1 MGKRTRRG
9 RPINGW
15 LVIDKPSAMTSAH
28 VVGVVKRVVNAQ
40 KAGHGGTLDPL
51 ATGILPIALGEA
63 TKTVSYVMAA
73 EKKYRFTACFGEAR
87 DTDDSEG
94 KSTARSGIRPD
105 NEQIKNALPSF
116 CGNIA
121 QRPPDY
127 AAVKV
132 NGERAYD
139 LARRGETVQLEE
151 RQVRVDSFD
160 MIERIDA
167 DRAIFEVTCG
177 KGAYIR
183 SLARDLGENLGCF
196 AHVCDLRRLQVG
208 PFTTESS
215 ITLDGLRESIQN
227 EIFPQVLV
235 SVATGLADIPAL
247 AVTDS
252 QAKRLCSGQRVR
264 VSPGPHT
271 RETDDPSTV
280 KVLHNGELVALAS
293 LEHGELSPL
302 RVFNP
307 KVARPTDYRSK
318 KIDVDHP
325 RP

>member
-1 MGKRTRRG
+1 MGRKTRRG
-9 RPINGW
+9 RPISGW
-15 LVIDKPSAMTSAH
+15 LVIDKPANMTSAH
-28 VVGVVKRVVNAQ
+28 VVGVVKRLTTAQ

-73 EKKYRFTACFGEAR
+73 EKKYRFTARFGESR

-94 KSTARSGIRPD
+94 SVTDHSSIRPD
-105 NEQIKNALPSF
+105 DAQITQALPGF
-116 CGNIA
+116 CGDIA

-127 AAVKV
+127 AAIKI

-139 LARRGETVQLEE
+139 LARRGETVELAE
-151 RQVRVDSFD
+151 RKVRIDSFEL
-160 MIERIDA
+160 IERIDA
-167 DRAIFEVTCG
+167 DRAQFDVTCG

-183 SLARDLGENLGCF
+183 SLARDLGEKLGCF

-215 ITLDGLRESIQN
+215 ITLDGLRESIQ
-227 EIFPQVLV
+227 EASFPQVLV
-235 SVATGLADIPAL
+235 SVSTGLADIPAL
-247 AVTDS
+247 AVTDP
-252 QAKRLCSGQRVR
+252 QAKRLRSGQRVR
-264 VSPGPHT
+264 VSPGPHLC
-271 RETDDPSTV
+271 ETDDPATI
-280 KVLHNGELVALAS
+280 KAMHKGELIALAS

-307 KVARPTDYRSK
+307 QVVNTAEFRSNE
-318 KIDVDHP
+318 IDVDHP